1 MCLHSPRCGA
11 GRESKMTGELYP
23 GLMRFK
29 TEICY
34 PLPMFSTK

>member
-11 GRESKMTGELYP
+11 GRETKVTGELYS

-29 TEICY
+29 TETRY
-34 PLPMFSTK
+34 PLSMFPTK